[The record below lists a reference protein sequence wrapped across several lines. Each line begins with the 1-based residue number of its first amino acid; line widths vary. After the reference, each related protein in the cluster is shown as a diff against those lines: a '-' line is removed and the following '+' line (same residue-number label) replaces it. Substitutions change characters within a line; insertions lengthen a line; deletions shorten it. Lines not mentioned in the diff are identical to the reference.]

1 VLLDDEDRLMYT
13 VLFPSGKTLV
23 FGIKALAETYVVAY
37 NGVLISGETAETGI
51 TPKTVGCLL

>member
-23 FGIKALAETYVVAY
+23 FSVRALADTYVTAY
-37 NGVLISGETAETGI
+37 GGVLLAAPVDFNVVET
-51 TPKTVGCLL
+51 V

>member
-1 VLLDDEDRLMYT
+1 MLLDDEDRLMYT

-37 NGVLISGETAETGI
+37 NGVLISGETVETGI
-51 TPKTVGCLL
+51 TPKSVGCLL

>member
-1 VLLDDEDRLMYT
+1 MYT

-23 FGIKALAETYVVAY
+23 FGIRELADTYVLAY
-37 NGVLISGETAETGI
+37 DGVLISGETGI

>member
-1 VLLDDEDRLMYT
+1 MLLDDEDRLMYT

-23 FGIKALAETYVVAY
+23 FGIRELAETYVMAY
-37 NGVLISGETAETGI
+37 DGVLISGETGI

>member
-23 FGIKALAETYVVAY
+23 FGIKSLAETYCIAY
-37 NGVLISGETAETGI
+37 RGVLISGETAETGI